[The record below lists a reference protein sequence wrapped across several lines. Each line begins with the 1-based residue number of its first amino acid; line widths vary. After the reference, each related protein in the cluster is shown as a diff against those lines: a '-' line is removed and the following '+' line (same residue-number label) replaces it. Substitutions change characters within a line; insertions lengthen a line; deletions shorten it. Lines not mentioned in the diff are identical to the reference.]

1 MTSESTVGT
10 HGKTGAA
17 GAHGASAND
26 CQLFKTLMDALE
38 SGHRAVLATTLN
50 QASEGNV
57 LAKKLF
63 TNSEPNESEALSD
76 DALELSAFIEGGLQ
90 RGEFTFEQAEDGTA
104 TLVEPYFPEAQL
116 VILGGG
122 HIAVPLAEFGAKAG
136 FKVTV
141 VDDRPF
147 FANNFRFPAADKVIC
162 DSFDNSFDSLKL
174 NKATFVVIVTRG
186 HRYDKVCLEN
196 VLKYET
202 AYVGMIGSRR
212 RVTGLKDLLLSEG
225 QAPDKLASVCTPIGL
240 EIGAVT
246 PEEIAISIL
255 AQVIQYKR
263 KGDKANRKANNW
275 PELDLTVLRELAKP
289 DQETRALVTVVETK
303 GSVPRREGAK
313 MVVWMDGRTI
323 GSIGGGCSEG
333 EAIQTARDVI
343 RDGRF
348 RYLDIDMTGQVAE
361 DEGMV
366 CGGTMKVL
374 ITPV

>member
-1 MTSESTVGT
+1 MGD
-10 HGKTGAA
+10 
-17 GAHGASAND
+17 AHLY
-26 CQLFKTLMDALE
+26 QRLLE
-38 SGHRAVLATTLN
+38 ELEAGHRAVLMTKMDSSADQAAVTKTLI
-50 QASEGNV
+50 AGHD
-57 LAKKLF
+57 LIR
-63 TNSEPNESEALSD
+63 D
-76 DALELSAFIEGGLQ
+76 ELDPELRTPLEGGLA
-90 RGEFTFEQAEDGTA
+90 RGEFYFDNGAGTDGRA
-104 TLVEPYFPEAQL
+104 TLIEPFFPEAQL
-116 VILGGG
+116 IILGGG
-122 HIAVPLAEFGAKAG
+122 HIAVPLVEFGAKAG

-141 VDDRPF
+141 VDDRPA
-147 FANNFRFPAADKVIC
+147 FANHSRFPLANKVIC
-162 DSFDNSFDSLKL
+162 ESFAKSFESLNL

-196 VLKYET
+196 VLKYDT

-212 RVTGLKDLLLSEG
+212 RVAGLKELLVSEG
-225 QAPDKLASVCTPIGL
+225 HDPVRLEQVCTPIGL

-263 KGDKANRKANNW
+263 KGEKAARKSNNW
-275 PELDLTVLRELAKP
+275 PELDLAVLSELARS
-289 DQETRALVTVVETK
+289 DQGPRALVTVVATK

-313 MVVWMDGRTI
+313 MVVWPDGRTI

-333 EAIQTARDVI
+333 EAIQVAYDVI

-366 CGGTMKVL
+366 CGGIMKVL
-374 ITPV
+374 VEST